1 MGNVQVA
8 MKAPDTH
15 ELIARIRARLPME
28 VQQLGGDLRISR
40 KQMKVERRISG
51 RWEEVRLA
59 LLEYETFKS
68 LVDADSAVV
77 GTWDLFD
84 RLFQDNLHHSGELE
98 ECPADKYK
106 NRVWVCVRDFR
117 KKIETQAEHDYIE
130 TVHGIGYRF
139 CVTDSD

>member
-15 ELIARIRARLPME
+15 ELIARIRTRLPME

-40 KQMKVERRISG
+40 KQRKVERRISG

-59 LLEYETFKS
+59 LLEYVTFKS

-84 RLFQDNLHHSGELE
+84 RLFQGN
-98 ECPADKYK
+98 
-106 NRVWVCVRDFR
+106 
-117 KKIETQAEHDYIE
+117 
-130 TVHGIGYRF
+130 
-139 CVTDSD
+139 